1 MRCFEA
7 AARLLSLK
15 LAASELCVTP
25 SAVSQQI
32 ARLEETLN
40 VPLFIRTPR
49 RLQLTAVGEIYL
61 RAVQPA
67 VHQIAA
73 ATQRLQVPP
82 GPEKG
87 VSYTHIRAH
96 ENREDIVWRLL
107 LSKKKNEIAIALR

>member
-1 MRCFEA
+1 MKLPPLNALRCFEA

-67 VHQIAA
+67 FHQIAA
-73 ATQRLQVPP
+73 ATQRLQVPRDQ
-82 GPEKG
+82 KG
-87 VSYTHIRAH
+87 SYQLYQ
-96 ENREDIVWRLL
+96 RLRH
-107 LSKKKNEIAIALR
+107 SVAAAAAG

>member
-1 MRCFEA
+1 MKLPPLNALRCFEA

-67 VHQIAA
+67 FHQIAA
-73 ATQRLQVPP
+73 ATQRLQVPRTR
-82 GPEKG
+82 KG
-87 VSYTHIRAH
+87 SYQLYQ
-96 ENREDIVWRLL
+96 RLRH
-107 LSKKKNEIAIALR
+107 SVAAAAAG

>member
-1 MRCFEA
+1 MKLPPLNALRCFEA

-49 RLQLTAVGEIYL
+49 RLQLTGGRDLPAGHSAGVSSDSCRHPASAGAPGTRKGSYQLYQRL
-61 RAVQPA
+61 RHSV
-67 VHQIAA
+67 AA
-73 ATQRLQVPP
+73 AAA
-82 GPEKG
+82 G
-87 VSYTHIRAH
+87 
-96 ENREDIVWRLL
+96 
-107 LSKKKNEIAIALR
+107 